1 MLGSLQKEEYFKIYE
16 PSRQFPINLLGFAAK
31 KSVVVDSNVTTDE
44 VVNLLLK
51 DNEIA
56 FVIVT
61 SGDEI
66 INVLESKDILN
77 IISAR
82 FGQHIYGNKPVIK
95 IANRLQKNFSLIEA
109 NKPVRSII
117 QKISKNKQR
126 IVITIN
132 GNIYGATN
140 PDIIYSVLLKIIEED
155 SKETGRLQ
163 NMIINKSLYPSN
175 VINYEAV
182 SIPSFNAGGD
192 YIFVKDVDNNQTLV
206 VIADVSGKGT
216 SAAIITSMISFF
228 FKSLVE
234 SKITKEVL
242 VKSIVRLNNTIID
255 YFDYEKY
262 ITMVLCVVNKLSR
275 SISIVNMGHQPVYVF
290 EKEEIIQKRAHNTP
304 IGLMDLSE
312 DSIVIDD
319 TTLGRNKKVF
329 LFTDGVTD
337 IKNSDEME
345 YGEKRL
351 EAILLSYDNTE
362 DIKSYLLEDIMSFSE
377 DQYQVDDISFIIFE
391 IKD

>member
-1 MLGSLQKEEYFKIYE
+1 MVETPKKEQYYKIYE
-16 PSRQFPINLLGFAAK
+16 PNKQFPVNLLGFAAR
-31 KSVVVDSNVTTDE
+31 KSVVVDSNVVTDE

-51 DNEIA
+51 DSEIM
-56 FVIVT
+56 FVIT
-61 SGDEI
+61 TNNDEI
-66 INVLESKDILN
+66 INVMEAKDILN

-82 FGQHIYGNKPVIK
+82 FGQHIYGNKPIIR
-95 IANRLQKNFSLIEA
+95 IASKLQRNFSIIEA

-163 NMIINKSLYPSN
+163 NMIINKSLYPSEI
-175 VINYEAV
+175 INYEAV

-192 YIFVKDVDNNQTLV
+192 YIFVKDIDNDRALV

-216 SAAIITSMISFF
+216 SASIITSMISFF

-234 SKITKEVL
+234 SNITKETL
-242 VKSIVRLNNTIID
+242 AKSIVRLNSIIID

-262 ITMVLCVVNKLSR
+262 ITMVLCVVDKR
-275 SISIVNMGHQPVYVF
+275 SKGISVVNMGHQPLYLF
-290 EKEEIIQKRAHNTP
+290 GKEEITQKRAHNTP

-312 DSIVIDD
+312 DSIIIDD
-319 TTLGRNKKVF
+319 IILEKNKKVF

-351 EAILLSYDNTE
+351 EAILLSYENIE